1 LWAAQGLA
9 GAIFFKSAVSTP
21 INGSTS
27 LSMTRGLL
35 LSLATG
41 LWLGGLAAKATAA
54 APAELPAL
62 RANGELRLV
71 IVDRAKPA
79 EAREA
84 AHRVLAAGLGD
95 ALGRQIGGAMSVR
108 VCRLDA
114 AAAGAALVAGGCDGV
129 LLFGDD
135 RPRALRRA
143 DMIACCGDLDGFG
156 YRPICLIV
164 VRRPAGT
171 EAALAVAF
179 AHLVADR
186 RLLKAADDAE
196 RTTATAA
203 E

>member
-1 LWAAQGLA
+1 VARAN
-9 GAIFFKSAVSTP
+9 FFKSAGSTP

-27 LSMTRGLL
+27 LSMTRGIL

-41 LWLGGLAAKATAA
+41 LWLGGLAARAITA
-54 APAELPAL
+54 APAELHAL
-62 RANGELRLV
+62 HANGELRLA
-71 IVDRAKPA
+71 IVDRAKPS

-114 AAAGAALVAGGCDGV
+114 AAAGAALVAGGCDAV

-143 DMIACCGDLDGFG
+143 DMLACCGDLDGFG
-156 YRPICLIV
+156 YRPICLVV
-164 VRRPAGT
+164 VRGPAGT
-171 EAALAVAF
+171 DAALAAAF
-179 AHLVADR
+179 AHIVADR
-186 RLLKAADDAE
+186 RLLKAADE
-196 RTTATAA
+196 VEQTTATAA